1 METNN
6 IKLTSEGTSAID
18 GLRHKCGTLKLYK
31 DTLTRIYNQVLY
43 VAEDLGMDAAEAIE
57 TLRTLDMLRCD
68 LDAIAKLP
76 DDKPAVEAPENDII
90 PAAAISDSGDS
101 DEDDADDLKEL
112 TDEEIL
118 SNSDND

>member
-1 METNN
+1 MKTNN
-6 IKLTSEGTSAID
+6 IKLTSEGISAID

-68 LDAIAKLP
+68 LDAIAKVP
-76 DDKPAVEAPENDII
+76 DDKPADEVAENDII
-90 PAAAISDSGDS
+90 PAATIADSGDS
-101 DEDDADDLKEL
+101 DEDDADDIKEL
-112 TDEEIL
+112 TYEEIL

>member
-6 IKLTSEGTSAID
+6 IKLTSEGISAID

-68 LDAIAKLP
+68 LDAIAKSS
-76 DDKPAVEAPENDII
+76 DDKSRDAAPETEII
-90 PAAAISDSGDS
+90 PAAAISDCCSS
-101 DEDDADDLKEL
+101 EEDEPFDLDEL
-112 TDEEIL
+112 TDEEL
-118 SNSDND
+118 VRNSDSD